1 MEWVRKLVVETKTFT
16 EEQQPLIP
24 QKDSSCTRKNIVD
37 FLALYNMSKKVPYL
51 GKGLLINTR
60 SQYITFFKHWVKKL
74 YY

>member
-37 FLALYNMSKKVPYL
+37 FLALYNMSKKVSL
-51 GKGLLINTR
+51 LKGE
-60 SQYITFFKHWVKKL
+60 FC
-74 YY
+74 